1 MSEPLKSR
9 RVLLAAE
16 ENARRE
22 YRALFAAEVL
32 RNWEVMEADS
42 LERARFVLQM
52 APCDVLLLEGGLCG
66 GEDGEDL
73 AWLTSQRRAPV
84 LFLADDDSASI
95 AVMVRREAHY
105 RLPGEVARR
114 HPRVL
119 AVMLEQAAQ
128 FGDLQR
134 RGQETSEAL
143 EDARRQVGRL
153 VNLLWQ
159 AVPGEG
165 RARWF
170 TQRHMLERLE
180 EEVIRAQRY
189 GGPFAVILG
198 EVEGLPGRSPAGDPA
213 PAATWT
219 VEQIS
224 QVKRRSDVAGQYGLQ
239 GFMMLLPQTDER
251 GAAGCCRRLRDLLE
265 RPQTPGPFGPLRV
278 HFGMACFCAEAQS
291 VKSMLS
297 QAEERLERDK
307 LGAEANGRRQLAG
320 GTGPIG

>member
-1 MSEPLKSR
+1 MSEPLQSR
-9 RVLLAAE
+9 RVLLAARE
-16 ENARRE
+16 QARRE
-22 YRALFAAEVL
+22 FRALFAADVL
-32 RNWEVMEADS
+32 SNWEVMEADS

-52 APCDVLLLEGGLCG
+52 APCDVLLLEGGLCRG
-66 GEDGEDL
+66 DDGEDL
-73 AWLTSQRRAPV
+73 AWLTSQRRAPA
-84 LFLADDDSASI
+84 LFLADDEAETI
-95 AVMVRREAHY
+95 AARVRREAHY
-105 RLPGEVARR
+105 GLPGEVARR
-114 HPRVL
+114 HPQVL

-198 EVEGLPGRSPAGDPA
+198 EVEGLPGPRPAGDA
-213 PAATWT
+213 GPAAMWT

-265 RPQTPGPFGPLRV
+265 QPQTPGPFGPLRV
-278 HFGMACFCAEAQS
+278 HFGVACFCPEAHT
-291 VKSMLS
+291 VKGMLS
-297 QAEERLERDK
+297 RAEERLERDK
-307 LGAEANGRRQLAG
+307 LGVVEEAH
-320 GTGPIG
+320 T

>member
-1 MSEPLKSR
+1 MSEPLQSR

-16 ENARRE
+16 EHLRRE
-22 YRALFAAEVL
+22 YRVLFSAEVL
-32 RNWEVMEADS
+32 SNWEVMEADS

-52 APCDVLLLEGGLCG
+52 APCDVLLLEGGLCR
-66 GEDGEDL
+66 GEDREDL

-84 LFLADDDSASI
+84 LFLAGDDSETI
-95 AVMVRREAHY
+95 AAMMRREAHY

-198 EVEGLPGRSPAGDPA
+198 EVEGLPGRHPAGDA
-213 PAATWT
+213 GPAATWT

-251 GAAGCCRRLRDLLE
+251 GASGCCRRLRDLLE

-278 HFGMACFCAEAQS
+278 HFGIACFCTEVQS

-297 QAEERLERDK
+297 RAEERLERDK
-307 LGAEANGRRQLAG
+307 HAAVEEASV
-320 GTGPIG
+320 

>member
-1 MSEPLKSR
+1 MSEPVQSR
-9 RVLLAAE
+9 RVVLAVQE
-16 ENARRE
+16 QSRRVF
-22 YRALFAAEVL
+22 RALFAAEVL
-32 RNWEVMEADS
+32 SNWEVMEADS
-42 LERARFVLQM
+42 LERARFMLQL
-52 APCDVLLLEGGLCG
+52 APCDVLLLAGGLCRG
-66 GEDGEDL
+66 DDGEAL

-84 LFLADDDSASI
+84 LFLSDDESESPA
-95 AVMVRREAHY
+95 AMVRRGAHY
-105 RLPGEVARR
+105 GLPGEVARR
-114 HPRVL
+114 HPQVL

-180 EEVIRAQRY
+180 EEAIRAQRY

-198 EVEGLPGRSPAGDPA
+198 EVEGLPGRRAAGDGG
-213 PAATWT
+213 PAAMWT

-251 GAAGCCRRLRDLLE
+251 GAAGCCGRLRDILE
-265 RPQTPGPFGPLRV
+265 RPPTPGPFGPLQV
-278 HFGMACFCAEAQS
+278 HFGVACFCPEVQS
-291 VKSMLS
+291 VKGILS
-297 QAEERLERDK
+297 RAEERLERDK
-307 LGAEANGRRQLAG
+307 LGAVEEATR
-320 GTGPIG
+320 

>member
-1 MSEPLKSR
+1 MSEPLQRR

-16 ENARRE
+16 DRL
-22 YRALFAAEVL
+22 RAEFRGLFATEAL
-32 RNWEVMEADS
+32 AHWEVMEADS
-42 LERARFVLQM
+42 LERARFVLQL
-52 APCDVLLLEGGLCG
+52 APCDVLLLEGGLCCG
-66 GEDGEDL
+66 GSGDEL
-73 AWLTSQRRAPV
+73 AWLAGQRRAPV
-84 LFLADDDSASI
+84 LFVSDGEPETVAA
-95 AVMVRREAHY
+95 AVRREAGY

-114 HPRVL
+114 HPQVL
-119 AVMLEQAAQ
+119 AIMLQQAAE

-198 EVEGLPGRSPAGDPA
+198 EVEELPPRPSLAADAG

-224 QVKRRSDVAGQYGLQ
+224 HVKRRSDVAGQYGLQ
-239 GFMMLLPQTDER
+239 GFMMLLPQTNER
-251 GAAGCCRRLRDLLE
+251 GAAGCCRRLRDILE
-265 RPQTPGPFGPLRV
+265 QPPTPGPFGPLRV
-278 HFGMACFCAEAQS
+278 HFGIACFGPEAQS
-291 VKSMLS
+291 VKGLLRR
-297 QAEERLERDK
+297 AEERLEHSK
-307 LGAEANGRRQLAG
+307 LGPVEEASV
-320 GTGPIG
+320 

>member
-1 MSEPLKSR
+1 MSEPLQSR

-16 ENARRE
+16 EHLRRE
-22 YRALFAAEVL
+22 YRALFSAEIL
-32 RNWEVMEADS
+32 SNWEVLEADS
-42 LERARFVLQM
+42 LERARFVLQL
-52 APCDVLLLEGGLCG
+52 APCDVLLLEDGLCG

-84 LFLADDDSASI
+84 LFLSDDPPLSPPKMGGEGGGI
-95 AVMVRREAHY
+95 AAMVRREAHY
-105 RLPGEVARR
+105 RLPGELARR

-143 EDARRQVGRL
+143 EDTRRQVARL

-198 EVEGLPGRSPAGDPA
+198 EVEGLPGRRPAGDPG

-278 HFGMACFCAEAQS
+278 HFGIACFCAEAQS
-291 VKSMLS
+291 VKGMLS
-297 QAEERLERDK
+297 RAEERLERDK
-307 LGAEANGRRQLAG
+307 LGAAEEAS
-320 GTGPIG
+320 I